1 MSLYNWR
8 FLIHP
13 CWWYSNDHDDN
24 LRWWLQSPTAITM
37 QRTHSN
43 DNDLQWWLQSY
54 SNDNDNKNNVS
65 VIMTHS
71 DMTMVCT
78 SDYDPQGHNGLQK
91 YARPNTTVCQ
101 RHSMHRPFKHYKYS
115 EFHISTPFRTII
127 AVQWMSLAHKYFG
140 PRGDFANR
148 CELFDVSTI
157 QTLQL

>member
-1 MSLYNWR
+1 MTMTITCDGDCNHR
-8 FLIHP
+8 Q
-13 CWWYSNDHDDN
+13 
-24 LRWWLQSPTAITM
+24 QSQCNAPTAMTM
-37 QRTHSN
+37 TCNGDYNHTAMTMTI
-43 DNDLQWWLQSY
+43 
-54 SNDNDNKNNVS
+54 KNNVS

-71 DMTMVCT
+71 GMTMVCT

-91 YARPNTTVCQ
+91 CACSKTCVCQ

-115 EFHISTPFRTII
+115 AFHVSTPFRTII
-127 AVQWMSLAHKYFG
+127 AVQWMPLAHKYFG